1 MAGATCMESSHDWFG
16 GSVRYQVVLF
26 SMLTLLVMGSY
37 LKCCMSPH
45 ARKCWEYESIMCARE
60 DGSGLD
66 KQMCISVFGSSF

>member
-1 MAGATCMESSHDWFG
+1 MESSHDWFG

-45 ARKCWEYESIMCARE
+45 ARKCWESESIMCAR
-60 DGSGLD
+60 
-66 KQMCISVFGSSF
+66 